1 MWTVKKKSN
10 MEIEKKKK
18 RKMCKYE
25 LSKLFYKSPTSL
37 TCTITVA

>member
-18 RKMCKYE
+18 EKCVNMNYQNYFIKVQH
-25 LSKLFYKSPTSL
+25 P
-37 TCTITVA
+37 

>member
-1 MWTVKKKSN
+1 MDCQKKESN
-10 MEIEKKKK
+10 MEIEKKK